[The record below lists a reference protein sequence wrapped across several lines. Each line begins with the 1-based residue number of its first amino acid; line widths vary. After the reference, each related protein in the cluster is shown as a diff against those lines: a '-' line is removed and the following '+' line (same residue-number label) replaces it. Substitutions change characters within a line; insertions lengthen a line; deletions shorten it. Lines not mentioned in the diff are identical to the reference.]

1 MLLKLRSYRS
11 SRVYDR
17 NVGKVT
23 SRLRYDFALRRVV
36 SKLTLYNA
44 SRWAEGQKQRLA
56 GEKMTSLAKMRGMR
70 SLQAAPDLQ

>member
-1 MLLKLRSYRS
+1 
-11 SRVYDR
+11 
-17 NVGKVT
+17 
-23 SRLRYDFALRRVV
+23 VV